1 MKKALI
7 ETSTG
12 RLCDIVLP
20 GAEFPVA
27 PGLQWMDAPD
37 DVAHDTHVF
46 DGATVVAKPGP
57 SLDAIKAA
65 RRAAVNIARDA
76 ACVADVTVNG
86 KAWQADARSQQ
97 MLASAIALAGAGL
110 PLPASWRARDNSNM
124 PVTGLADLL
133 AIAGAMAAQTQAAYE
148 KSWALKAQIDAATT
162 AAEVEAVQW

>member
-20 GAEFPVA
+20 GSEFPVA
-27 PGLQWMDAPD
+27 PGLQWVDAPD
-37 DVAHDTHVF
+37 NVAHDTHEF
-46 DGATVVAKPGP
+46 DGTAVVAKPGP

-65 RRAAVNIARDA
+65 RRAAINATRDA
-76 ACVADVTVNG
+76 VCVADVTANG
-86 KAWQADARSQQ
+86 KTWQADARSQQ
-97 MLASAIALAGAGL
+97 MLASAIALSGAGL

-148 KSWALKAQIDAATT
+148 KSWALKAQIDGATT